1 MLKQKQI
8 EGDLLFSKLGKDTVT
23 INTQSDDWFSVY
35 VKDSR
40 FFMIKELLKDIEY
53 KYYWDC
59 GEDLEGIYHIE
70 NTFQKYIAKAMA
82 KQGVSQKD
90 GLKISIG
97 KTSKTYEFEDPEYI
111 GDFDDNYY
119 ETIFNH
125 SNPNIEC
132 SYTLYVKGDND
143 WVISRFLEDVFD
155 KEQFV
160 NDYFLYT
167 DELISDLN
175 KCLTTM
181 IKGYHKMLVEDWH
194 YVAPIGESVWDIWTD
209 KAIEMNNLLDRY
221 KKAETA

>member
-1 MLKQKQI
+1 M
-8 EGDLLFSKLGKDTVT
+8 
-23 INTQSDDWFSVY
+23 SDADE
-35 VKDSR
+35 
-40 FFMIKELLKDIEY
+40 IKGVLDKY
-53 KYYWDC
+53 KNIDKKRII
-59 GEDLEGIYHIE
+59 LIHTTLS
-70 NTFQKYIAKAMA
+70 N
-82 KQGVSQKD
+82 
-90 GLKISIG
+90 KISKVNLESIRFMKEKFLMQVAYG
-97 KTSKTYEFEDPEYI
+97 SHCEDYKSILISVGYLPES
-111 GDFDDNYY
+111 
-119 ETIFNH
+119 IFF
-125 SNPNIEC
+125 
-132 SYTLYVKGDND
+132 YVKGDNN